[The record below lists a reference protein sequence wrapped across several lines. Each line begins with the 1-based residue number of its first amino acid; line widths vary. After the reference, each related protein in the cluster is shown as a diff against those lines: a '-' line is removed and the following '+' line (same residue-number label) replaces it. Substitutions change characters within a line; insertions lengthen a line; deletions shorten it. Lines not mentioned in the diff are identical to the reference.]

1 MSRLRGLLHA
11 CSLSLALGV
20 GSVAAQAV
28 AGSPRS
34 VTVTAGDN
42 LWSIARAH
50 DTTVAELIAANEL
63 ADDRLRIGQ
72 VLRLPGDD
80 GADAPFDTSVATIHV
95 VQPGDSLWTLA
106 RNHDTSVAAIMALNG
121 MASDRLSLGQ
131 QLRLPPAPLVTA
143 PLAPSSTPPAPA
155 AAPAPAPAAP
165 APAAAAPAAPAPAA
179 PAPAASAAA
188 APAPA
193 AAQAPAAAP
202 AAPNVASPPSAAAA
216 PAAAAFVATPV
227 SYTVR
232 AGDSLYEIARAHGVT
247 IDALIAWNQLD
258 GSLIR
263 PGQVLQLAAAAGA
276 PAPEPLVVHVQPGD
290 SLWSLARTHG
300 STVEALTAANSLS
313 PNATLRVGLA
323 LTVPGRFAAV
333 DADGGSTAPSVGGTV
348 AVVDVAPGDN
358 LWKIARQHNTT
369 IASLMSLNGMVS
381 DRLIVGQQ
389 IKVAPGP
396 DLGVATVAR
405 PPEVVHEDAGGMV
418 WPLVGQITS
427 RFGWRRLYIGG
438 TNMHYGLDI
447 DGDRGDPI
455 RSATSGTVTFAGWR
469 GGFGNLVIVEQGDTE
484 YFYAHASSI
493 VVEVGERVV
502 PGQLLARVGSTGNAT
517 GPHLHF
523 EIRVDGTP
531 IDPLPIL
538 ESRARR

>member
-20 GSVAAQAV
+20 GSVVAQTAAGPA
-28 AGSPRS
+28 RS
-34 VTVTAGDN
+34 VTVTPGDN

-50 DTTVAELIAANEL
+50 DTTVAALIALNEL
-63 ADDRLRIGQ
+63 TDDRLKIGQ
-72 VLRLPGDD
+72 VLRLPASGE
-80 GADAPFDTSVATIHV
+80 AAPFDGSVVTVHV

-106 RNHDTSVAAIMALNG
+106 RSHDTSVAAIMALNG
-121 MASDRLSLGQ
+121 LASDRLSLGQ
-131 QLRLPPAPLVTA
+131 QLRLPPPPLVTA
-143 PLAPSSTPPAPA
+143 PLPPNPAAGQVAAPVIAAPVAAAPAPIATAPAPVATAAPAPVA
-155 AAPAPAPAAP
+155 AAPAPAPVATAAP
-165 APAAAAPAAPAPAA
+165 DPTAAAAPP
-179 PAPAASAAA
+179 
-188 APAPA
+188 
-193 AAQAPAAAP
+193 
-202 AAPNVASPPSAAAA
+202 
-216 PAAAAFVATPV
+216 AAAFVAAPAI
-227 SYTVR
+227 YTVR
-232 AGDSLYEIARAHGVT
+232 AGDSLYDIARAHGVT

-263 PGQVLQLAAAAGA
+263 PGQELRLAAAADA

-290 SLWSLARTHG
+290 SLWSLARAHG
-300 STVEALTAANSLS
+300 STVEALTAANGLS

-333 DADGGSTAPSVGGTV
+333 DAAGGSTAPDVGGTV
-348 AVVDVAPGDN
+348 AVVGVAPGDN

-369 IASLMSLNGMVS
+369 IASLMSLNGMTS

-389 IKVAPGP
+389 LKVAPGP

-405 PPEVVHEDAGGMV
+405 PPAAVLGDAGGMV

-484 YFYAHASSI
+484 YYYAHASSI
-493 VVEVGERVV
+493 EVEVGDVVV
-502 PGQLLARVGSTGNAT
+502 PGQLLARVGTTGNST

>member
-1 MSRLRGLLHA
+1 MSRLRGLLHV

-20 GSVAAQAV
+20 GSVAAQTA
-28 AGSPRS
+28 AGSPPS
-34 VTVTAGDN
+34 VTVAPGDN
-42 LWSIARAH
+42 LWSIARAY
-50 DTTVAELIAANEL
+50 DTTVAALITANQL
-63 ADDRLRIGQ
+63 ADDRLKIGQ
-72 VLRLPGDD
+72 VLRLPGPDLA
-80 GADAPFDTSVATIHV
+80 GAPFDASVVTVHV
-95 VQPGDSLWTLA
+95 VESGDSLWTLA
-106 RNHDTSVAAIMALNG
+106 RAHDTSVAALMALNG
-121 MASDRLSLGQ
+121 LASDRLSLGQ
-131 QLRLPPAPLVTA
+131 QLRLPAAPVVTA
-143 PLAPSSTPPAPA
+143 PPAPTPA
-155 AAPAPAPAAP
+155 AAPAPAAATAP
-165 APAAAAPAAPAPAA
+165 APAAAAPAVSAPVPPALSAP
-179 PAPAASAAA
+179 
-188 APAPA
+188 
-193 AAQAPAAAP
+193 
-202 AAPNVASPPSAAAA
+202 VPPAAAA
-216 PAAAAFVATPV
+216 PAAAAFVAAPA
-227 SYTVR
+227 SHTVQ

-247 IDALIAWNQLD
+247 VDALIAWNELD

-263 PGQVLQLAAAAGA
+263 PGQVLLLAASADA

-290 SLWSLARTHG
+290 SLWSLARAHG

-333 DADGGSTAPSVGGTV
+333 DAAGGSSAPDVGGTV
-348 AVVDVAPGDN
+348 ASVDVAPGDN

-369 IASLMSLNGMVS
+369 IASIMSLNGMTS
-381 DRLIVGQQ
+381 DRLIVGQSL
-389 IKVAPGP
+389 KVAPGP
-396 DLGVATVAR
+396 DLGVATLAR
-405 PPEVVHEDAGGMV
+405 PPEAVLEDAVGMV

-484 YFYAHASSI
+484 YFYAHASSV

-502 PGQLLARVGSTGNAT
+502 PGQLLARVGATGNAT